1 MQIDANIIALSD
13 PLAWKCLGNEC
24 HRWITLLHFN
34 GLFING
40 SGTINGQGTN
50 WWGLSCQQNK
60 RVRILLRIW
69 AYPEKIYN
77 KIAIFSRYITI
88 N

>member
-1 MQIDANIIALSD
+1 MQIDANIIAPSD
-13 PLAWKCLGNEC
+13 PFAWKCPGNEC
-24 HRWITLLHFN
+24 HRWITFLNFN
-34 GLFING
+34 GLFISG

-69 AYPEKIYN
+69 HYPEK
-77 KIAIFSRYITI
+77 YII
-88 N
+88 KLLSFQDI